1 MNPYLESNRELW
13 NRLTAINAR
22 AKSYNLDG
30 FRKGESSLKPL
41 ELRELGEVRGK
52 SLLHLQCHFGLDT
65 LSWARLGAMVTGVD
79 FSPEAICL
87 AHRLSAELSIPAR
100 FIESNLYDLP
110 GVLEDRFD
118 IVFTSYG
125 VLCWLP
131 DLKPW
136 AGLIARY
143 LKPGGLFYI
152 AEFHPVNHVFD
163 NERTTKEL
171 TVRYSY
177 FHRDEP
183 MKWED
188 DGAYADPG
196 QKAGLPSFEWTH
208 NLSDILNSLIRAGL
222 VIEQFNEFPYCVY
235 DHYPF
240 LERGPDGWYRLP
252 DGKETIPLLFSL
264 KARKP
269 LG

>member
-1 MNPYLESNRELW
+1 MDKYLESNRELW
-13 NRLTAINAR
+13 DRLTKINAR

-41 ELRELGEVRGK
+41 ELRELGEVRDK
-52 SLLHLQCHFGLDT
+52 SLLHLQCHFGMDT
-65 LSWARLGAMVTGVD
+65 LSWARLGAQVTGVD

-87 AHRLSAELSIPAR
+87 ARKLSEELNIPAR
-100 FIESNLYDLP
+100 FIESELSDLP
-110 GVLEDRFD
+110 KVLDDRFD

-131 DLKPW
+131 DLVPW
-136 AGLIARY
+136 AELIARY

-152 AEFHPVNHVFD
+152 TEIHPQNSVFETEKD
-163 NERTTKEL
+163 TKEL
-171 TVRYSY
+171 SVRYSY
-177 FHRDEP
+177 FHKDEP
-183 MKWED
+183 MKWEVNW
-188 DGAYADPG
+188 AYADMDQRVG
-196 QKAGLPSFEWTH
+196 MPSYEWTH

-222 VIEQFNEFPYCVY
+222 VIEEFNEFPYCVY

-240 LERGPDGWYRLP
+240 LEKGSDGWYRFK
-252 DGKETIPLLFSL
+252 DGRETIPLLFSL

-269 LG
+269 A